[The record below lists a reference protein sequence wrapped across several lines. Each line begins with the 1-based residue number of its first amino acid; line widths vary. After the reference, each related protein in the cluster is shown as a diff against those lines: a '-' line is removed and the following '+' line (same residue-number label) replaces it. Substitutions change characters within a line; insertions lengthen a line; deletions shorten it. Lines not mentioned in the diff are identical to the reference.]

1 MTVTT
6 VDRPAEL
13 PGRRSLK
20 RTAPVVNITGMTLV
34 LAGSGMIA
42 SAVVDLVN
50 GGPDV
55 AALLVPGLGALAI
68 GGLAWRATSIPE
80 SLPVRSVFGAIAA
93 AWVAL
98 CLVSTLPY
106 LTAGVLERFDLALF
120 EAVSGVTT
128 TGATVIADLDSASD
142 GLLFWRSLT
151 QWFGGLGVIILAV
164 AILPFLGAGGMGLLR
179 AELPGPAAEHL
190 APRVRDTLARLWGV
204 YVGFTV
210 VMTGAYLAGGLS
222 PYDAATHAFATV
234 STGGFSTRTGNLAA
248 FNSATIEWIAVGGM
262 FLGGTSFV
270 LLWRAVRGRPG
281 PLLRSAELHAYA
293 GLLAL
298 SALVITV
305 WNATG
310 TAFDHE
316 TVRRSIFAVVSVG
329 STTGF
334 TVVDWG
340 AWIDPAQALLL
351 FLMLVGGMTGS
362 TAGGSKMLRL
372 LTAASYARREI
383 RRHVHPRLVGVV
395 RIGREV
401 VPEEIVSRILGFHA
415 LFFSVVVIGSVAVAS
430 FDIDIVTA
438 LSAVVASVSNVGPG
452 LGDVSPGTT
461 FLALDAGARALTIV
475 LMLLGRLEIY
485 PLLLGGVTLLDR
497 ARSTLPSRALR
508 AITRRLRL
516 S

>member
-1 MTVTT
+1 M
-6 VDRPAEL
+6 
-13 PGRRSLK
+13 
-20 RTAPVVNITGMTLV
+20 TAPVANITGMTLA
-34 LAGSGMIA
+34 LAGAGMIA

-68 GGLAWRATSIPE
+68 GGLAWWTTSIPE

-98 CLVSTLPY
+98 SLVSTVPY
-106 LTAGVLERFDLALF
+106 LTSGVLDRFDLALF
-120 EAVSGVTT
+120 EGVSGVTT

-179 AELPGPAAEHL
+179 SELPGPAAEHL

-234 STGGFSTRTGNLAA
+234 STGGFSTRNANLAA
-248 FNSATIEWIAVGGM
+248 FDSAAIEWIAVGGM

-270 LLWRAVRGRPG
+270 LLWRAVRGRAG

-293 GLLAL
+293 GLLAV
-298 SALVITV
+298 SAVVITV

-310 TAFDHE
+310 AAFDHE

-334 TVVDWG
+334 TIVDWG
-340 AWIDPAQALLL
+340 TWIDPAQALLL

-362 TAGGSKMLRL
+362 TAGGSKVLRL
-372 LTAASYARREI
+372 LAAASYARREI

-415 LFFSVVVIGSVAVAS
+415 LFFTVVVIGSVGVAS

-452 LGDVSPGTT
+452 LGDVSPGAT
-461 FLALDAGARALTIV
+461 FLALDTGARGLTIA

-485 PLLLGGVTLLDR
+485 PLLLGGVTLVDR
-497 ARSTLPSRALR
+497 ARSKLPSRASR
-508 AITRRLRL
+508 AVTRRLWL
-516 S
+516 